1 MTYIGVRPRQHA
13 WHSFTWNH
21 GRFPENSLPL
31 SLSFVRHFF
40 LSSSFLFVVVLVV
53 VSFRR
58 PYAIRVSRHG
68 ALLCIYVHIRLFVEK
83 FHRRVGSRLLTTRSF
98 HARSVERRAR
108 GRCVYPAY
116 TRVLIRSYTRTLC
129 CGFPALPRG
138 LCCLLLLVSLVSHV
152 TPQRMEKPSSPITVT
167 IFHTFLA
174 ISSPDRTN
182 ISKSIRAI
190 RVKILQFVHGYVFV
204 PLSRNR
210 GFQTRNFLKL
220 HRTVH
225 AVRRDKQH

>member
-1 MTYIGVRPRQHA
+1 MCLPGVHARPYTLVHA
-13 WHSFTWNH
+13 NLVLWIPRAPSRT
-21 GRFPENSLPL
+21 L
-31 SLSFVRHFF
+31 
-40 LSSSFLFVVVLVV
+40 LSSPPC
-53 VSFRR
+53 VS
-58 PYAIRVSRHG
+58 
-68 ALLCIYVHIRLFVEK
+68 C
-83 FHRRVGSRLLTTRSF
+83 
-98 HARSVERRAR
+98 
-108 GRCVYPAY
+108 
-116 TRVLIRSYTRTLC
+116 
-129 CGFPALPRG
+129 
-138 LCCLLLLVSLVSHV
+138 VSHV

-225 AVRRDKQH
+225 AVRRDEQH

>member
-1 MTYIGVRPRQHA
+1 MCLPGVHARPYTLVHA
-13 WHSFTWNH
+13 NLVLWIPRAPSRT
-21 GRFPENSLPL
+21 L
-31 SLSFVRHFF
+31 
-40 LSSSFLFVVVLVV
+40 LSSPPC
-53 VSFRR
+53 VS
-58 PYAIRVSRHG
+58 
-68 ALLCIYVHIRLFVEK
+68 C
-83 FHRRVGSRLLTTRSF
+83 
-98 HARSVERRAR
+98 
-108 GRCVYPAY
+108 
-116 TRVLIRSYTRTLC
+116 
-129 CGFPALPRG
+129 
-138 LCCLLLLVSLVSHV
+138 VSHV

-174 ISSPDRTN
+174 VSSPDRTN

>member
-1 MTYIGVRPRQHA
+1 MTFVHVESRPVP
-13 WHSFTWNH
+13 
-21 GRFPENSLPL
+21 GEL
-31 SLSFVRHFF
+31 SLSLSSFVRHFF

-190 RVKILQFVHGYVFV
+190 CENILQCARIRVCLFEI
-204 PLSRNR
+204 LSRNR
-210 GFQTRNFLKL
+210 RFQMLL
-220 HRTVH
+220 S
-225 AVRRDKQH
+225 

>member
-1 MTYIGVRPRQHA
+1 MCLPGVHAHPYTLVHANLVLWIPRA
-13 WHSFTWNH
+13 PSRT
-21 GRFPENSLPL
+21 L
-31 SLSFVRHFF
+31 
-40 LSSSFLFVVVLVV
+40 LSSPPC
-53 VSFRR
+53 VS
-58 PYAIRVSRHG
+58 
-68 ALLCIYVHIRLFVEK
+68 C
-83 FHRRVGSRLLTTRSF
+83 
-98 HARSVERRAR
+98 
-108 GRCVYPAY
+108 
-116 TRVLIRSYTRTLC
+116 
-129 CGFPALPRG
+129 
-138 LCCLLLLVSLVSHV
+138 VSHV

-225 AVRRDKQH
+225 AVRRDEQH

>member
-1 MTYIGVRPRQHA
+1 MTFVHVESRPVPGELSP
-13 WHSFTWNH
+13 SF
-21 GRFPENSLPL
+21 SL
-31 SLSFVRHFF
+31 SLSSFVRHFF

-182 ISKSIRAI
+182 ISKSIR
-190 RVKILQFVHGYVFV
+190 VKILQFVHGYVFV

-225 AVRRDKQH
+225 AVRRDEQH

>member
-1 MTYIGVRPRQHA
+1 MCLPGVHARPYTLVHA
-13 WHSFTWNH
+13 NLVLWIPRAPSRT
-21 GRFPENSLPL
+21 L
-31 SLSFVRHFF
+31 
-40 LSSSFLFVVVLVV
+40 LSSHPC
-53 VSFRR
+53 VS
-58 PYAIRVSRHG
+58 
-68 ALLCIYVHIRLFVEK
+68 C
-83 FHRRVGSRLLTTRSF
+83 
-98 HARSVERRAR
+98 
-108 GRCVYPAY
+108 
-116 TRVLIRSYTRTLC
+116 
-129 CGFPALPRG
+129 
-138 LCCLLLLVSLVSHV
+138 VSHV

-225 AVRRDKQH
+225 AVRRDEQH

>member
-1 MTYIGVRPRQHA
+1 M
-13 WHSFTWNH
+13 
-21 GRFPENSLPL
+21 
-31 SLSFVRHFF
+31 
-40 LSSSFLFVVVLVV
+40 
-53 VSFRR
+53 
-58 PYAIRVSRHG
+58 
-68 ALLCIYVHIRLFVEK
+68 HIRLFVEK

-174 ISSPDRTN
+174 VSSPDRTN

-190 RVKILQFVHGYVFV
+190 CENTTIHTRICVCLFEI
-204 PLSRNR
+204 LSRNR

-220 HRTVH
+220 RRTSI
-225 AVRRDKQH
+225 AVKETSNTKLQITRNIY

>member
-1 MTYIGVRPRQHA
+1 MCLPGVHARPYTLVHA
-13 WHSFTWNH
+13 NLVLWIPRAPSRT
-21 GRFPENSLPL
+21 L
-31 SLSFVRHFF
+31 
-40 LSSSFLFVVVLVV
+40 LSSPPC
-53 VSFRR
+53 VS
-58 PYAIRVSRHG
+58 
-68 ALLCIYVHIRLFVEK
+68 C
-83 FHRRVGSRLLTTRSF
+83 
-98 HARSVERRAR
+98 
-108 GRCVYPAY
+108 
-116 TRVLIRSYTRTLC
+116 
-129 CGFPALPRG
+129 
-138 LCCLLLLVSLVSHV
+138 VSHV

-174 ISSPDRTN
+174 VSSPDRTN

-225 AVRRDKQH
+225 AVRRDEQH